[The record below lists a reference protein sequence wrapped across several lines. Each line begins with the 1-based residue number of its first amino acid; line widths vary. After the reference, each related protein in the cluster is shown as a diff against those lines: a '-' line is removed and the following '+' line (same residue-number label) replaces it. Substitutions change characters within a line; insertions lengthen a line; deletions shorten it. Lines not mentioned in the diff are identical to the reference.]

1 MSKNMVQQFD
11 AWHKTKLGRAV
22 FGALELAIAFSLAFR
37 ALDTGS
43 WWEYGFGLLF
53 LIGGVQNL
61 VRLVTRKQ

>member
-11 AWHKTKLGRAV
+11 AWHKTKLGHAV
-22 FGALELAIAFSLAFR
+22 FGVLELAVAFSLAFR

-53 LIGGVQNL
+53 LIGGVQNFTKL
-61 VRLVTRKQ
+61 IRKK